1 MLRTM
6 NLKQAGK
13 LIKFAFLAATVALFG
28 LGHSGDAGKK
38 ANPDSWILSAH
49 ADIPPGSGAGEG
61 SAGGSMGG
69 ESVGAEAGGAE
80 SGSGCCGC

>member
-1 MLRTM
+1 MLWTM

-13 LIKFAFLAATVALFG
+13 LIKFAFLAAVVALFG

-38 ANPDSWILSAH
+38 ANSDSWISSAH
-49 ADIPPGSGAGEG
+49 ADIPPGSGAGE